1 MFTGKACLH
10 GRAFCVLGATPPV
23 GNFAKIHARGRGG
36 LQKHTWRNLTTPS
49 PGAAQGGPGRG
60 RRRMCGAHGGARG
73 RRRTAGRRR
82 TRAARGVRGAH
93 GGTAQGAGG
102 AGRAGAHGGARGRRR
117 EARAC
122 GGTRRAYGGW
132 RGARAGVEPTGARG
146 TRRAY
151 GARGGRTTG
160 RRGTRRRGPTG
171 GTRGRP
177 GRRAAGEN
185 ELLLMRVEPS
195 ARPRRIKNNAGT
207 TAFLILLFGPR
218 RVMYMSRAGKRA
230 AAGAYPAGTKRERS
244 TAHEK
249 PNLRHRD

>member
-1 MFTGKACLH
+1 MTGKACLH
-10 GRAFCVLGATPPV
+10 GRAFCVLGAIPPV

-60 RRRMCGAHGGARG
+60 RRRACGGARRG
-73 RRRTAGRRR
+73 A
-82 TRAARGVRGAH
+82 RAAVHGGRTGRAGAH
-93 GGTAQGAGG
+93 SGTAQGAGG
-102 AGRAGAHGGARGRRR
+102 AGRAGARRDARAAARG
-117 EARAC
+117 E
-122 GGTRRAYGGW
+122 GGVG
-132 RGARAGVEPTGARG
+132 PTGARG
-146 TRRAY
+146 TRRAYGGRRGARTGVGPTGARGTRQAY

-160 RRGTRRRGPTG
+160 RRGTRRQGPTG

-230 AAGAYPAGTKRERS
+230 AAGGIPRGNEARKEHSP
-244 TAHEK
+244 
-249 PNLRHRD
+249 

>member
-10 GRAFCVLGATPPV
+10 GRAFCVFGAIPPV

-73 RRRTAGRRR
+73 RR
-82 TRAARGVRGAH
+82 
-93 GGTAQGAGG
+93 
-102 AGRAGAHGGARGRRR
+102 
-117 EARAC
+117 
-122 GGTRRAYGGW
+122 

>member
-1 MFTGKACLH
+1 MRKTTGIRTITGKACLH
-10 GRAFCVLGATPPV
+10 GRAFCVLGAIPPV

-102 AGRAGAHGGARGRRR
+102 AGRAGAHGGARGRR
-117 EARAC
+117 
-122 GGTRRAYGGW
+122 